1 MPRQYGRSSCNLTPI
16 SRLLGLAL
24 LPSLGFQ
31 MANAATLPCNA
42 ANPTQVRLEVSVS
55 GMRTTKGQIVITI
68 YPDAQKGF
76 LKGAYK
82 LAEQRLPVV
91 LPVTRAC
98 FVMPAPGY
106 YAVALFGDV
115 NDNDHFDLT
124 ALGLPA
130 EGYGFSNNPQLV
142 FGPPKIGKVR
152 FPGHIGENQIDVRMQ
167 YDP

>member
-1 MPRQYGRSSCNLTPI
+1 MVFHFSS
-16 SRLLGLAL
+16 
-24 LPSLGFQ
+24 
-31 MANAATLPCNA
+31 AATIACDA
-42 ANPTQVRLEVSVS
+42 ASPAQVRLQVSVS
-55 GMRTTKGQIVITI
+55 GMRTTRGQIVITI

-91 LPVTRAC
+91 LPVTHAC
-98 FVMPAPGY
+98 FVMPAPGN

-124 ALGLPA
+124 LLGTPA
-130 EGYGFSNNPQLV
+130 EGYGFSNNPHLV

-152 FPGHIGENQIDVRMQ
+152 FPAHIGDNQIDVRMQ
-167 YDP
+167 YYP